1 MKFKKENIKLA
12 ILLPLAFAAF
22 IYGFFLNTE
31 KKEYLKNA
39 KYTIAVFRN
48 TGYVISPSS
57 HNEYFFDYYVDGAK
71 YVASTTAALPELI
84 NTPSHPLRF
93 IVKYSIE
100 RPSTN
105 DLIVVPV
112 PSWVLEPP
120 KEGWTEYPPDI
131 HWAGA
136 VLDTTY
142 IDSIGEKDIKN
153 N

>member
-1 MKFKKENIKLA
+1 MKLKKEDIKLA
-12 ILLPLAFAAF
+12 ILLPIVAAAL
-22 IYGFFLNTE
+22 IYSFFYDVE
-31 KKEYLKNA
+31 RKDYMKNS

-48 TGYVISPSS
+48 TGYVVSPSS
-57 HNEYFFDYYVDGAK
+57 HSVYYFDYYVDGVK

-93 IVKYSIE
+93 IVKYSVE

-112 PSWVLEPP
+112 PSWVLESP

-136 VLDTTY
+136 VLDTAY